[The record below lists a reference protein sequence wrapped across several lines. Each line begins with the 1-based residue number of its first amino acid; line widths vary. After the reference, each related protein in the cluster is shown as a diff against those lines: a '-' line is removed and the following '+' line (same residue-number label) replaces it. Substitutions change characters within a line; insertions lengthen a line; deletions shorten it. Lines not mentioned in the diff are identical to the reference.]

1 MKMRRNKLTTWMVMV
16 CVCSLQAQVKKSVSY
31 EQFMQKVSTNNLE
44 YAAEKMNV
52 NAVQANVIAAKAFD
66 NPSLSFTYS
75 NNEDHTLQ
83 MGQSFELGLSQNITL
98 GRRTAGIKLA
108 RSQSEQA
115 EIVLA
120 DFFRNLRADATLAY
134 MEVMKQTQL
143 YEIKKNAWKN
153 MHDLA
158 QSDSIRWIS
167 GKIMEVEAIQSKLE
181 ANIMYNEVLQA
192 ETEMKQACTV
202 LSTFT
207 GTAVTDT
214 LFWPAETL
222 QKPEEN
228 FILADLMEIAIKH
241 RSDLSAAL
249 KNTEIARRELTL
261 AKRENLPDLELS
273 LGWSHNKRV
282 RNEEAPA
289 PAYNGISAGIA
300 VPLSFSAL
308 NRGSIRAA
316 RFRARQAELQYD
328 QMRLQVQRE
337 VMETYQRFQSQTQQL
352 KHFEGG
358 ILKQAQEVLDG
369 KIYSYNRGEV
379 SLLEILNAQRTY
391 DDVQAQYIETLF
403 SYNAALIELERSSGV
418 WNSK

>member
-1 MKMRRNKLTTWMVMV
+1 MKRYNIILLMVIL
-16 CVCSLQAQVKKSVSY
+16 CACSMQAQVTRPITY
-31 EQFMQKVSTNNLE
+31 LQYMHKVSTDNLE

-52 NAVQANVIAAKAFD
+52 SAARADVIAAKVFD
-66 NPSLSFTYS
+66 DPSLSFTYS

-83 MGQSFELGLSQNITL
+83 MGQSYELELSQNVTL

-108 RSQSEQA
+108 RSQSELA

-120 DFFRNLRADATLAY
+120 DYFRNLRADATLAY
-134 MEVMKQTQL
+134 MEVMKQKQL
-143 YEIKKNAWKN
+143 YDIKKSAWSN
-153 MHDLA
+153 MHGLA
-158 QSDSIRWIS
+158 QSDSIRWVS

-181 ANIMYNEVLQA
+181 AGIMYNEVLQA
-192 ETEMKQACTV
+192 KTDLELAYTQ
-202 LSTFT
+202 LSPFT

-214 LFWPAETL
+214 LFNPSESL
-222 QKPEEN
+222 QKPEQTFVLN
-228 FILADLMEIAIKH
+228 DLIEAAINH

-249 KNTEIARRELTL
+249 KNAEVARRELTL
-261 AKRENLPDLELS
+261 AKREKRPDLEFS

-289 PAYNGISAGIA
+289 PAFNGVSAGIA
-300 VPLSFSAL
+300 IPLNFSSM
-308 NRGSIRAA
+308 NRGSVNAA
-316 RFRARQAELQYD
+316 RFRAKQAELQYD

-337 VMETYQRFQSQTQQL
+337 VMEAYQQFQSQTIQL
-352 KHFEGG
+352 KHYEGG

-391 DDVQAQYIETLF
+391 DDVQAQYVETLF
-403 SYNAALIELERSSGV
+403 NYNAALVELERSSGI
-418 WNSK
+418 WSL